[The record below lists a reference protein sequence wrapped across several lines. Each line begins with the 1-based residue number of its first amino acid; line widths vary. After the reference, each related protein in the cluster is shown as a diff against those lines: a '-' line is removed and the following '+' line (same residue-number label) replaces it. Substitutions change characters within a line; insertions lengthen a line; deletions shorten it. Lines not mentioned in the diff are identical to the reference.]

1 MLTPLAFPRGST
13 TAERAI
19 LLLAQRPWRGTAL
32 SRSFLTPKSRMEP
45 PVAQFGAMGVSPTA
59 PVRLD
64 RAPTPEEVLEFGEPT
79 NGVRIHWHAWRL
91 RTHPALCLSA
101 GYLRASAG
109 ACWRPSPVATA
120 AVRVLLHSFAPTP
133 LAVSRWRHES
143 CLLFR
148 RLSLCTP
155 PCACL
160 RSVLCL
166 HAVSALFDGC
176 AVCAVAGSVLPRI

>member
-1 MLTPLAFPRGST
+1 MILTPLASPRC
-13 TAERAI
+13 RRPLKI
-19 LLLAQRPWRGTAL
+19 LPSLAQRPWRGTAL

-79 NGVRIHWHAWRL
+79 NGVRIHWRAWRL

>member
-1 MLTPLAFPRGST
+1 M
-13 TAERAI
+13 I
-19 LLLAQRPWRGTAL
+19 LLLAPAGLLNGLGFRTAPL
-32 SRSFLTPKSRMEP
+32 AQLPHAESRMEP

-79 NGVRIHWHAWRL
+79 NGVRIHWRAWRL
-91 RTHPALCLSA
+91 RTHPALCSSA

-109 ACWRPSPVATA
+109 QLATVACCDRRCQGVATFLRSHSIGRIALETRVVSALSPAA
-120 AVRVLLHSFAPTP
+120 AV
-133 LAVSRWRHES
+133 LAA
-143 CLLFR
+143 
-148 RLSLCTP
+148 
-155 PCACL
+155 CACL